1 MFVRVFISLF
11 FLTTSQAYAGPFDDL
26 QKGLGGLKE
35 LEGMLNEKSEDKDEQ
50 IPEEAIKP
58 EVEDPEVARM
68 RAEEAEAKK
77 KEEERRKEAKRKEA
91 EAKKKEEEKRKEE
104 KRVAREK
111 AQKKAQEEELA
122 RQAQEFARREL
133 LNSLLFLPGADRC
146 KEEYLISN
154 QEKEIVKEY
163 IKKDIQG
170 QINEGVASKEWVNGQ
185 LKKVRFQV
193 YNLSLV
199 DLVPMCQAQ
208 ESMAVSIKIEES
220 GDEDAFD

>member
-1 MFVRVFISLF
+1 MFIRVFISLL

-35 LEGMLNEKSEDKDEQ
+35 LEGMINQKSEDKDEK

-58 EVEDPEVARM
+58 EAEDPEVARM
-68 RAEEAEAKK
+68 RAEEAEAKR
-77 KEEERRKEAKRKEA
+77 KEAEAKRKEA
-91 EAKKKEEEKRKEE
+91 EAKKKEEERRKEE

-133 LNSLLFLPGADRC
+133 LDSLLFLPVADRC

-154 QEKEIVKEY
+154 QEKEIVKKY
-163 IKKDIQG
+163 FKKDIQG

-193 YNLSLV
+193 YNLNLV
-199 DLVPMCQAQ
+199 DLVPMCQVQ
-208 ESMAVSIKIEES
+208 ESMAVSMKIEES

>member
-1 MFVRVFISLF
+1 MFVKVFISLF

-35 LEGMLNEKSEDKDEQ
+35 LEGMLNQKSEDKKSEDKDEK

-68 RAEEAEAKK
+68 RAEEAEAK
-77 KEEERRKEAKRKEA
+77 RKEA
-91 EAKKKEEEKRKEE
+91 EAKKKEEERRKEE

-133 LNSLLFLPGADRC
+133 LDSLLFLPVADRC

-154 QEKEIVKEY
+154 EEKEIVKKY
-163 IKKDIQG
+163 FKKDIQG

-193 YNLSLV
+193 YNLNLV
-199 DLVPMCQAQ
+199 DLVPMCQVQ
-208 ESMAVSIKIEES
+208 ESMAVSMKIEES